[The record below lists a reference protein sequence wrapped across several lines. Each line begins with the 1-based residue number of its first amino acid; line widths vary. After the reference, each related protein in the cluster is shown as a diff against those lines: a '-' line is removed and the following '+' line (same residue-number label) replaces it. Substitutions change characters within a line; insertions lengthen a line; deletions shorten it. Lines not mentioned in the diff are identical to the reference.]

1 LTDVLSNESH
11 LRLKEGE
18 TRKYSEAHRRNEL
31 IVATDAG
38 DGNEEVVSIPE
49 SLVRSGATI
58 QNEKL
63 PVVLR
68 VKDYGVNCEIRRR
81 GPVVDGPSPATEG
94 VGKEL
99 VVERRGETHDMDSRN
114 IPFAYVEVLE
124 GGRSLG
130 TWLVTPWL
138 GIVLESSEQKFTAA
152 GRSHRIDFRS
162 ERYYKPFSVT
172 LLKTTHEIYRGTDI
186 PKNFRSRVRVENP
199 QRGENREV
207 DIYMNHP
214 LRYAGL
220 TFYQYQMG
228 RDEVDQS
235 RGTST
240 LQVVRNPSWLA
251 PYAGC
256 YVVAIGMYVQFR
268 SHLVRFLQRRVGAS
282 GASGQPRRWTTI
294 GARLLEAAVLGYV
307 VLKFS
312 FNLFGYA

>member
-1 LTDVLSNESH
+1 M
-11 LRLKEGE
+11 
-18 TRKYSEAHRRNEL
+18 
-31 IVATDAG
+31 
-38 DGNEEVVSIPE
+38 SIPE
-49 SLVRSGATI
+49 SFVKEGATI
-58 QNEKL
+58 QHEKL

-68 VKDYGVNCEIRRR
+68 IKEHATNCEIRRR
-81 GPVVDGPSPATEG
+81 GPAVDGPSPATEG
-94 VGKEL
+94 VGKDL
-99 VVERRGETHDMDSRN
+99 VVERRPETHDMDSRN
-114 IPFAYVEVLE
+114 IPYAYVEIVE
-124 GGRSLG
+124 AGRSLG
-130 TWLVTPWL
+130 TWLLTPWL
-138 GIVLESSEQKFTAA
+138 GILFELPGQEFTAG
-152 GRSHRIDFRS
+152 GRTYRADFRS

-172 LLKTTHEIYRGTDI
+172 LLKATHEIYRGTDI

-199 QRGENREV
+199 VRSENREV

-228 RDEVDQS
+228 RDEVDRN

-268 SHLVRFLQRRVGAS
+268 HHLVRFLQRRLGTGGSPGGSGRWGAI
-282 GASGQPRRWTTI
+282 A
-294 GARLLEAAVLGYV
+294 ARLLEAGLLGYL

-312 FNLFGYA
+312 FKLFGYA